1 MAKNIL
7 ICDDAAF
14 MRMMIKDILT
24 KNGVE
29 HVFHLGFCDIL
40 ARLVGN
46 ILQGGIPQQTA
57 NGIHVISP
65 LSKLFSK
72 R

>member
-24 KNGVE
+24 KNGYN
-29 HVFHLGFCDIL
+29 I
-40 ARLVGN
+40 VGEQRMVLKQWKSMLN
-46 ILQGGIPQQTA
+46 
-57 NGIHVISP
+57 
-65 LSKLFSK
+65 
-72 R
+72 